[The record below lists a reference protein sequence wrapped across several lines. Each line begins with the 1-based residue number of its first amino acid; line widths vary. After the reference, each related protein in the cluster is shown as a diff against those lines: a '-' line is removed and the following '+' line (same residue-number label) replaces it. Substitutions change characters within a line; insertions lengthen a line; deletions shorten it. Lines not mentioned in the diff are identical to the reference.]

1 MALGGLKV
9 QCFSEQRR
17 YIPID
22 KCKVKITPTGEDG
35 VAVGDTIELYTD
47 DTGSTDTIE
56 LDAPPIENSNQPGTI
71 PYSFAEVIVE
81 REGFFA
87 CSSKWST
94 NLSFKSC
101 SSKCKL
107 T

>member
-47 DTGSTDTIE
+47 DTGST
-56 LDAPPIENSNQPGTI
+56 NRK
-71 PYSFAEVIVE
+71 F
-81 REGFFA
+81 
-87 CSSKWST
+87 
-94 NLSFKSC
+94 
-101 SSKCKL
+101 
-107 T
+107 

>member
-1 MALGGLKV
+1 MAVGGLKV

-56 LDAPPIENSNQPGTI
+56 LDAPPIENSNQPVR
-71 PYSFAEVIVE
+71 FLIVSQRLLLKE
-81 REGFFA
+81 KDFY
-87 CSSKWST
+87 
-94 NLSFKSC
+94 L
-101 SSKCKL
+101 
-107 T
+107 